1 MSEGSEH
8 GRGPTR
14 APVKLEGPR
23 AGGEYDALDGD
34 AWPTGIPCYAADE
47 VALTAL
53 ARRRALAEAP
63 TRCDACDEAIEGRS
77 PAMGAHLSSRDG
89 TTSVHDVPLCDQC
102 ATAIGITALR
112 RFELEE
118 G

>member
-1 MSEGSEH
+1 MSEDFGH
-8 GRGPTR
+8 GRGAER
-14 APVKLEGPR
+14 DPVKVERPR
-23 AGGEYDALDGD
+23 VGSEFDAFDSNG
-34 AWPTGIPCYAADE
+34 WPEGIPCYAADE

-53 ARRRALAEAP
+53 ARRRALEDGP
-63 TRCDACDEAIEGRS
+63 SRCDACEEPIEGRA

-89 TTSVHDVPLCDQC
+89 TTSVHDVPLCDRC